1 MQAADT
7 YIIPSVDRTLDLLEL
22 LAEEAQGLS
31 LAELARRTGFPK
43 STVFRILAT
52 LEARQVVVL
61 DLHTR
66 RYHLGHLLWSLGHR
80 YVERSDLYEKAAP
93 VMQRLAERSGETVF
107 LGKLEDGEI
116 IYMRRIESPRSIA
129 IVKKLGQRV
138 SATSTATGRAI
149 LAFLPAAELDGIIE
163 RHGLG
168 AYTASTVTDVTEL
181 RRSLAQVHADGFAI
195 VNGEYNSELL
205 CISAPV
211 FDHTGH
217 SRASITIAMPGSAA
231 PPVPRQRELGALVR
245 EYAERLSCELGYLP
259 GRSATL

>member
-1 MQAADT
+1 MQSVDT
-7 YIIPSVDRTLDLLEL
+7 YVIPSVDRTIDLLEL
-22 LAEEAQGLS
+22 LAEETAGLS
-31 LAELARRTGFPK
+31 LADLARRTGFPK

-61 DLHTR
+61 DLPTR
-66 RYHLGHLLWSLGHR
+66 RYQLGHLLWAIGHR
-80 YVERSDLYEKAAP
+80 YVERSDVYEKAAP

-107 LGKLEDGEI
+107 LGKLEDGEV
-116 IYMRRIESPRSIA
+116 IYMRRIESQRSIA

-138 SATSTATGRAI
+138 PAHSTATGRAI

-163 RHGLG
+163 QHGLS
-168 AYTASTVTDVTEL
+168 AYTASTVTDAGAL
-181 RRSLAQVHADGFAI
+181 RKHLAQVHAQGFAV
-195 VNGEYNSELL
+195 VNGEYNSELI

-217 SRASITIAMPGSAA
+217 SRASLTLAMPASLA
-231 PPVPRQRELGALVR
+231 PPPARQRELGLLVR
-245 EYAERLSCELGYLP
+245 ESAFDLSRELGYLP